1 MVYINKE
8 REKRS
13 LSRCLLLIILLVILE
28 ILCANGEG
36 RISSEEYPS
45 GLDKNK
51 QDEHLVN
58 ELIDTTS
65 DLKFKQILIEKTCG
79 EKGTNYTKDGLK
91 FIKKNLEEF
100 SSNEYY
106 RLKSLKKLPK
116 IYSGKNEKLMLRS
129 FKGGEIL
136 GSPLRLRSRVL
147 KDEFSIPVIEDDF
160 AIFSDELD
168 SSINIIYPRV
178 MNEIRYTV
186 LLCGGGLV
194 TMLPI
199 VRYMK
204 LLNSYGE
211 YMSNDRIILQGIGIY
226 EREKAESRRRSAN
239 IEAKYLSTLPYSDE
253 IYTGQSI
260 KRGGIIV
267 GISDSIKEEQDLMK
281 SILSRQNLD
290 DGYQG
295 AVLGLNIR
303 AKEEL
308 FEKNRENAMSDAQGH
323 FVYSSVFDFDSPN
336 ALFTMFN
343 ENLSPFKNTNMEFM
357 ASNSRNKIPHQIT
370 RAESIKNTTINR
382 IKSNLMGLDN
392 NSNEYSSEGSIETG
406 AIELD
411 KKKGETVLPYDDPVN
426 PESIIIGK
434 RIRPNDQISTGSA
447 EYQARLI
454 PESKLAASELEPI
467 KGFPTNDKVDKV
479 IVEIISELE
488 NQNYINNLTNLKTSK
503 TYTEAYRRFPA
514 YVSQKKIIPVHD
526 QAYIFWE
533 SLRFSN
539 SIMDK
544 KHGVN
549 VSNFPEKA
557 NIPSDKILPNKIPVT
572 NKEITRSCY
581 RLIRY
586 FQKSGVPFIF
596 RAASKIQGSK
606 NYNVNFVDPAKSEY
620 NQEYKLYAKILC
632 NQLLPEIFVYTFHN
646 VFELLISK
654 REQKY
659 FNELDEKRLEL
670 EVQQKEADALKKIR
684 ESVISRAHIT
694 PYIVEKPFERY
705 FNAWRRS
712 FGYNGFIVYP
722 RIKTSVLEKMYNIA
736 KFGPQIIEKK
746 KKNATPDEVRSSI
759 SKALIRII
767 DEYFANLNTLDL
779 FLNRVQVEEFINGT
793 FSNLFSIAI
802 SELIKKM
809 PIAPEMDIKSHGNSF
824 QIKELFVSCTDYI
837 KAILNFNKNI
847 NKISDNLGLE
857 DNLSKSGSKNS
868 NLKSTTDFSLGIK
881 LLESGYESACM
892 FVSNLLKPNIIE
904 YSLAMGSNGAITKL
918 AERIKSSFIHQ
929 SLTDGSSKIPLE
941 LGLKMFENSYIDVYK
956 RVCEQHGILYFI
968 PANEKQYFDSFPMF
982 NEMSKRSR
990 VELASDTINFLEIE
1004 NIFLTVFESIVKPRD
1019 KGKKLELFNENI
1031 MAEFILEILIEKN
1044 VNVPSEVKSLPPF
1057 PVSHKYP
1064 WSPFFNKGLNQWCV
1078 NMINS
1083 LVDQRLL
1090 SSANDNKVFDRSNI
1104 GAIIKSTCTEDIF
1117 LKIRNNIEYEA
1128 DEILRRNFAYHLAT
1142 SFVYW
1147 HYYISLPKWVFYE
1160 NWEGI
1165 YSSNAVITLSE
1176 EPEISLVTFILFKCI
1191 ADLEHLGNTLNA
1203 REMAIIKKELLD
1215 SNNDLTRNK
1224 ANKAKLNLWNNTSAK
1239 SVDGGRV
1246 SLAYFLFPN
1255 VISRD
1260 ILAKVTPEDVLAF
1273 TGPHDIFWVGAD
1285 EKEFL
1290 PMCLNSI
1297 EKLNEYLNFKNLNSK
1312 EEINIW
1318 ISNDTNSRELFCRD
1332 IAGRFFYPR
1341 LFTNSDSDLSNEV
1354 NPKQIFSIEKL
1365 KLKRSQWLA
1374 IQEAIRRKTEKE
1386 QKESVAHKGEGEN
1399 QLISMNIYSSFVL
1412 DFQESDELTNPGS
1425 FMKNCIAVFDT
1436 AMMLPEGSPYKLKI
1450 LNKPNETIRDICD
1463 ESMKLFYS
1471 SAVPMSWDEQQSQ
1484 FNPIPLDDKYTVSRI
1499 ALAQHEVILEQINE
1513 QNELGDYSIRSS
1525 ERFNNLFSS
1534 LIVNI
1539 GVSDSISKF
1548 MDICSEYIW
1557 ECIKRKLLFLGNG
1570 YDISN
1575 SNDLIENIC
1584 KKSSYRY
1591 FISNVPIKTEEI
1603 VLQVKSGKEI
1613 SEWQRIRY
1621 KTEQW
1626 KMLQRVFDSFANR
1639 FPGGYEAVISKT
1651 FRLPKYM
1658 QLANFNTSE
1667 DIFTIGE
1674 DCKRAMSYLINLHS
1688 CASNFVVIFGKVTE
1702 FCDNV
1707 SQAFKQSNS

>member
-1 MVYINKE
+1 MAHKKKE
-8 REKRS
+8 REKN
-13 LSRCLLLIILLVILE
+13 LNRCLLFSIILLAILE
-28 ILCANGEG
+28 IIHVNGE
-36 RISSEEYPS
+36 EETLFKKYS
-45 GLDKNK
+45 FELNGTK
-51 QDEHLVN
+51 QGGHVGGS
-58 ELIDTTS
+58 ELIDKAS
-65 DLKFKQILIEKTCG
+65 DLKFKQVLIERTCG
-79 EKGTNYTKDGLK
+79 EKGTNYSKDGLK
-91 FIKKNLEEF
+91 FIKRNLDEF
-100 SSNEYY
+100 SLNEYY

-160 AIFSDELD
+160 TIFSEEID
-168 SSINIIYPRV
+168 SNVNTIYPRV
-178 MNEIRYTV
+178 MNEIRYTI
-186 LLCGGGLV
+186 LLCGGGLIS
-194 TMLPI
+194 MLPI
-199 VRYMK
+199 IRYMK
-204 LLNSYGE
+204 LLNNYGE
-211 YMSNDRIILQGIGIY
+211 YMTNDPIILQGIGIY
-226 EREKAESRRRSAN
+226 ERERAESRRRSAK
-239 IEAKYLSTLPYSDE
+239 IETKYLSTLPYSDE
-253 IYTGQSI
+253 IFTGKRI

-267 GISDSIKEEQDLMK
+267 GISDSIEEEQDLMK
-281 SILSRQNLD
+281 FVLNKQNSD

-308 FEKNRENAMSDAQGH
+308 FEKNRENAMNEAQGH
-323 FVYSSVFDFDSPN
+323 FVYSSIFDLDSPN

-343 ENLSPFKNTNMEFM
+343 ENLSFENANMEFM
-357 ASNSRNKIPHQIT
+357 GSNGRNRIPHQIT

-382 IKSNLMGLDN
+382 VKSNLVGLDHG
-392 NSNEYSSEGSIETG
+392 SNEYSLEGSVEAG

-411 KKKGETVLPYDDPVN
+411 TKKGETVLPTFDPLN

-434 RIRPNDQISTGSA
+434 RIRPNDQISTGST
-447 EYQARLI
+447 ENETEVI
-454 PESKLAASELEPI
+454 PESKLKTSELEPI
-467 KGFPTNDKVDKV
+467 KGFPANNKLDKV
-479 IVEIISELE
+479 IREIISELE
-488 NQNYINNLTNLKTSK
+488 NQSYLNDLTNLKTSK
-503 TYTEAYRRFPA
+503 TYAEAYRRFPA
-514 YVSQKKIIPVHD
+514 YISQKKIISVND

-539 SIMDK
+539 NIMEK
-544 KHGVN
+544 KHGVS
-549 VSNFPEKA
+549 VSNFPEKE
-557 NIPSDKILPNKIPVT
+557 NVPSDKILPNKIPVT
-572 NKEITRSCY
+572 SKEITKSCY

-586 FQKSGVPFIF
+586 FQKRGTPFIF
-596 RAASKIQGSK
+596 RTVSKIQGSK
-606 NYNVNFVDPAKSEY
+606 NYNVNFVDPVKPEY
-620 NQEYKLYAKILC
+620 SQKYKLYAKMLC
-632 NQLLPEIFVYTFHN
+632 NQFLPEIFVFTFHS
-646 VFELLISK
+646 VFDILISK

-684 ESVISRAHIT
+684 DSVMSRAHIT

-722 RIKTSVLEKMYNIA
+722 QIKTSVLENMYNIV

-746 KKNATPDEVRSSI
+746 KKNASPDEVRSSI
-759 SKALIRII
+759 SKALIRIV
-767 DEYFANLNTLDL
+767 DEYFAKLNILDL
-779 FLNRVQVEEFINGT
+779 FLERVQVEEFINKV
-793 FSNLFSIAI
+793 FSNLFSI
-802 SELIKKM
+802 SMNDLIKKM

-824 QIKELFVSCTDYI
+824 HIKELFVSCVDYI

-857 DNLSKSGSKNS
+857 DNLGKSGSKYSNS
-868 NLKSTTDFSLGIK
+868 KVNSTDFSLGIK
-881 LLESGYESACM
+881 LLENGYESACI
-892 FVSNLLKPNIIE
+892 FVSTLLKPNIIE
-904 YSLAMGSNGAITKL
+904 YSLVMGSNGTVTKL
-918 AERIKSSFIHQ
+918 VERIKSSFIHQ

-941 LGLKMFENSYIDVYK
+941 LGLQMFENSYIDIYK
-956 RVCEQHGILYFI
+956 RVSEQHGILYFI

-982 NEMSKRSR
+982 NEMSKRNR
-990 VELASDTINFLEIE
+990 RELTSDTINFSEIE
-1004 NIFLTVFESIVKPRD
+1004 KIFLSVFESIIKSKD
-1019 KGKKLELFNENI
+1019 KGRRLEFFNENI
-1031 MAEFILEILIEKN
+1031 MAEFIFGILTEKN
-1044 VNVPSEVKSLPPF
+1044 VNVPLEIKSFPPF
-1057 PVSHKYP
+1057 PASHKYP
-1064 WSPFFNKGLNQWCV
+1064 WSPFFNKGLNKWCV
-1078 NMINS
+1078 SMINS

-1090 SSANDNKVFDRSNI
+1090 SSTNDNKVFDRNNI
-1104 GAIIKSTCTEDIF
+1104 ESIIKLTCTEETI

-1147 HYYISLPKWVFYE
+1147 YYYIPLPKWVFFE
-1160 NWEGI
+1160 NWESI
-1165 YSSNAVITLSE
+1165 YSSNATIALSE

-1191 ADLEHLGNTLNA
+1191 ADLEYSGNTPNGK
-1203 REMAIIKKELLD
+1203 EMAIIKKEL
-1215 SNNDLTRNK
+1215 SEMGNNSTG
-1224 ANKAKLNLWNNTSAK
+1224 NKAKIAKLNIWGNTSIK
-1239 SVDGGRV
+1239 SVDGGKA

-1255 VISRD
+1255 VIGRD

-1297 EKLNEYLNFKNLNSK
+1297 EKLNEYLGSKKLNSI

-1318 ISNDTNSRELFCRD
+1318 ISDDVNSRELFCRD
-1332 IAGRFFYPR
+1332 IAGRFFYTR
-1341 LFTNSDSDLSNEV
+1341 LFTNSDSELSEV
-1354 NPKQIFSIEKL
+1354 NPKQVFSIEKL

-1374 IQEAIRRKTEKE
+1374 IQEAIRRRTEKE
-1386 QKESVAHKGEGEN
+1386 ESTSISHHDEGEN

-1412 DFQESDELTNPGS
+1412 DFQESDELTSPGS
-1425 FMKNCIAVFDT
+1425 FMKNCIAAFDT
-1436 AMMLPEGSPYKLKI
+1436 AMLFPEGSPYKLKI

-1471 SAVPMSWDEQQSQ
+1471 SAVPMAWDEQQSQ
-1484 FNPIPLDDKYTVSRI
+1484 FNPIYLDDKYSVSRI
-1499 ALAQHEVILEQINE
+1499 ALAQHYVILEQINE

-1534 LIVNI
+1534 LIGNI
-1539 GVSDSISKF
+1539 GVSDSSSKF
-1548 MDICSEYIW
+1548 MNICSEYIW
-1557 ECIKRKLLFLGNG
+1557 ECIKRKILFLGNG

-1591 FISNVPIKTEEI
+1591 FVSNVPIKTEEI
-1603 VLQVKSGKEI
+1603 SLQVKSGKEI
-1613 SEWQRIRY
+1613 SEWQRVRY
-1621 KTEQW
+1621 KTGQW
-1626 KMLQRVFDSFANR
+1626 KMLERVFNSFASG
-1639 FPGGYEAVISKT
+1639 FPGGYEVAISKT

-1667 DIFTIGE
+1667 DIFTIEE
-1674 DCKRAMSYLINLHS
+1674 DCKKAMSYLINLHS
-1688 CASNFVVIFGKVTE
+1688 CASNFVLIFGKVTE